1 MIAQIV
7 GKFSLICRYWR
18 QIQRIK
24 IVYKICEN
32 YVVIGDSK
40 LEWFETFQVVR
51 WKYTFTITI

>member
-51 WKYTFTITI
+51 